1 MHRLVYAEYKELRV
15 LPKSE
20 DEQFIEESLKKGD
33 LIRIQYDGH
42 VFETLPPDIIA
53 LSIEKK
59 KINRKKHLP
68 GFYNPS
74 DAFSTSQKASLTYL
88 PSASPA
94 ARSFS

>member
-53 LSIEKK
+53 LSIEK
-59 KINRKKHLP
+59 R
-68 GFYNPS
+68 
-74 DAFSTSQKASLTYL
+74 
-88 PSASPA
+88 
-94 ARSFS
+94 R